1 MKHRIHID
9 RFYLFDPS
17 AWVILRGKIGGTP
30 PTALIKMAIGKAV
43 GKYEILNST
52 ITQDESGEC
61 YFEPNQRWEAPDI
74 TFVQKNLTDE
84 AIMRQQQSRAFD
96 FQQDKLIR
104 FLVNSGSD
112 GTYITIIQH
121 HIVGDGESATILLK
135 DIMAFMQEDLES
147 LCNEGVSNEMVPIK
161 LFTSEYLKQFIKL
174 NPHYNEIP
182 DYLNEE
188 WKKENIIFRFEDYK
202 ELSKQYAK
210 TADIG
215 FKTAKIT
222 GDAYTTFCNSCKE
235 NGVTV
240 NTALL
245 TMIVRYLRVADK
257 LVIAV
262 NLRTDEFPG
271 MGNYVSGFRNDYI
284 YNQNESFWEN
294 VRRISELV
302 ANKLKDRMSLSMAL
316 FYRSLYSNGIKDA
329 LYFNVNKDCVLKLND
344 IFSFGD
350 SGIPVFISNLG
361 NKKFPV
367 QYEKYNIEE
376 LSFLSPLFYGTQS
389 SLAIISIGNC
399 MVLNMPY
406 HKNQNEIDYSQLFD
420 SIIKQINQI
429 TKN

>member
-17 AWVILRGKIGGTP
+17 AWVILRGKISGTP
-30 PTALIKMAIGKAV
+30 STALIKMAIGKAV

-61 YFEPNQRWEAPDI
+61 YFKPNQRWEAPDI
-74 TFVQKNLTDE
+74 TFIQKNLTDE
-84 AIMRQQQSRAFD
+84 AIVRQQQSRAFD

-135 DIMAFMQEDLES
+135 DIMAFMQEDFES
-147 LCNEGVSNEMVPIK
+147 HCNEGVSNEMVPIK

-182 DYLNEE
+182 DYLNKE

-245 TMIVRYLRVADK
+245 TMIVQYLRVADK
-257 LVIAV
+257 LSMAV
-262 NLRTDEFPG
+262 NLRTSDFVG
-271 MGNYVSGFRNDYI
+271 MGNYVSALTSNFV
-284 YNQNESFWEN
+284 YNQNDSYWEN
-294 VRRISELV
+294 AQRFSKYISSQLKNRMELGM
-302 ANKLKDRMSLSMAL
+302 LL
-316 FYRSLYSNGIKDA
+316 FQKGLYDSGLKDA
-329 LYFNVNKDCVLKLND
+329 LHFNMMKDCVRKCKD
-344 IFSFGD
+344 ISWLGG
-350 SGIPVFISNLG
+350 SGTPVFVTNLG
-361 NKKFPV
+361 NNKFPLE
-367 QYEKYNIEE
+367 YEKYSIEE
-376 LSFLSPLFYGTQS
+376 VSFISPLLFGFKS
-389 SLAIISIGNC
+389 NLAIISIGNC
-399 MVLNMPY
+399 MVLNMLY

-420 SIIKQINQI
+420 NVVEQIHNL
-429 TKN
+429 